1 MIKHVHF
8 YNYINIAEWYTHLSL
23 IIISVHC
30 HGYSCPFI
38 LIEGSLVAFYENKN
52 TGNCGQ
58 IVYSRTRFCNV
69 TICTV
74 G

>member
-1 MIKHVHF
+1 M
-8 YNYINIAEWYTHLSL
+8 
-23 IIISVHC
+23 SVAMVTAALL
-30 HGYSCPFI
+30 I

-69 TICTV
+69 TRCKII
-74 G
+74 